1 VEFAVPG
8 AGERVIDPD
17 HRLVEVLSIRLGEKH
32 GAIASSL
39 WKELRHIEGGR
50 VEAVHRDLVIG
61 ERLAV
66 GRVFNH
72 NYLGGGVIRIA
83 GAKKR

>member
-1 VEFAVPG
+1 MEFAVPG

-32 GAIASSL
+32 RAIAASL
-39 WKELRHIEGGR
+39 WKKLDYVQRSW